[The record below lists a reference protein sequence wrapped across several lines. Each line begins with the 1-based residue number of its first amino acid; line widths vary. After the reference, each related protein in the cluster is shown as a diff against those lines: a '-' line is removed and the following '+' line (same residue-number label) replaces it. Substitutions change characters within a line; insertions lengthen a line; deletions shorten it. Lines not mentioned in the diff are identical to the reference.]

1 MKRSNGTVRSYYH
14 RPFGICHRKI
24 HYGLKDEKSSMLDK
38 IYYDRAD
45 RLAESGLKI
54 SKEDFENIVGM
65 AN

>member
-1 MKRSNGTVRSYYH
+1 
-14 RPFGICHRKI
+14 
-24 HYGLKDEKSSMLDK
+24 MLDK